1 MKKIEIAVSG
11 PHEEEIGHMILS
23 SIYGAVQNFGYT
35 DVSVKADTIVDT
47 GEVQV
52 PEFLKKYRKGRME
65 RELEAAG
72 G

>member
-1 MKKIEIAVSG
+1 M
-11 PHEEEIGHMILS
+11 
-23 SIYGAVQNFGYT
+23 QNFGYT

-52 PEFLKKYRKGRME
+52 PEFLKKYRNGRME